1 MEREIIGYLKKIP
14 YSLEQLR
21 KKSRKRDLLYHRFV
35 AMYLLRE
42 KGYTFE
48 MIAEF
53 FNRGHA
59 TVIHACNQVE
69 DAIEGYNP
77 FLLRIYDLA
86 CDVQIET
93 RILCKPTKFKLK
105 ILRNRQ

>member
-42 KGYTFE
+42 KGYI
-48 MIAEF
+48 IATIGRF
-53 FNRGHA
+53 LNRQHSD
-59 TVIHACNQVE
+59 VIHACKQV
-69 DAIEGYNP
+69 DVMQ
-77 FLLRIYDLA
+77 LLYML
-86 CDVQIET
+86 V
-93 RILCKPTKFKLK
+93 TK
-105 ILRNRQ
+105 